1 MSDKI
6 LVILTTLSLEQM
18 QGAPMHRMQA
28 YSKALQSK
36 SIKTIM
42 TSMFFGLENFVDA
55 GHGMSLASPR
65 IYGVPGRWYSI
76 ILQQLDFLRQL
87 RYCRRVFSKF
97 FSGSENDV
105 ALLVY
110 PTSFASTIVPLAYFK
125 WLRGK
130 KVFFEKN
137 ELDVAIY
144 KNRQKS
150 NGLAGSIIHFVMNP
164 LNIAFGYLADSLPK
178 RSSGVVC
185 ISHAIRDY
193 YKLNT
198 DSIRVPIL
206 SSRVGSGL
214 NKVSRDDGTFRFC
227 FTGSIADKKDH
238 ILILVEALGDLK
250 KNGKEFFF
258 DIYGPASKQAETL
271 LRQTISSNDV
281 DKEVVYH
288 GPVPGSRI
296 PEIQVNADLLLMIRP
311 RNMQNIYGFST
322 KLAEYLNSGTPVL
335 TTDVGDN
342 SKYLKDQETAYLL
355 DSENITR
362 ESLVRKIDEILSL
375 PKERSQAI
383 GEAGRELALKN
394 FVPEI
399 YSDSFESLFFK

>member
-1 MSDKI
+1 MSDRT
-6 LVILTTLSLEQM
+6 LVILTTFSLEQM

-28 YSKALQSK
+28 YSKALLSK

-42 TSMFFGLENFVDA
+42 TSVFFGLDSLVDA
-55 GHGMSLASPR
+55 GDGMSLAAPR
-65 IYGVPGRWYSI
+65 IHKVPGRWYSI

-144 KNRQKS
+144 KNRQKP
-150 NGLAGSIIHFVMNP
+150 NGLAGSIMHFVTNP
-164 LNIAFGYLADSLPK
+164 LNIAFGYFADSLPK
-178 RSSGVVC
+178 RSSGVIC

-193 YKLNT
+193 YKLNK

-214 NKVSRDDGTFRFC
+214 NKASRDNETFRLC
-227 FTGSIADKKDH
+227 FTGAIADKKDH
-238 ILILVEALGDLK
+238 ILVLVDALGDLK

-258 DIYGPASKQAETL
+258 DIYGPASKQAEAT
-271 LRQTISSNDV
+271 LRQTISRNNV
-281 DKEVVYH
+281 ENEVVYH

-296 PEIQVNADLLLMIRP
+296 PEIQENSDLLLKIRP
-311 RNMQNIYGFST
+311 RNMQNVYGFST

-355 DSENITR
+355 DSQNITR
-362 ESLVRKIDEILSL
+362 ESLVRRIDEILSL

-383 GEAGRELALKN
+383 GKAGRDLALKN
-394 FVPEI
+394 FVPEV
-399 YSDSFESLFFK
+399 YSDSLESLFFK